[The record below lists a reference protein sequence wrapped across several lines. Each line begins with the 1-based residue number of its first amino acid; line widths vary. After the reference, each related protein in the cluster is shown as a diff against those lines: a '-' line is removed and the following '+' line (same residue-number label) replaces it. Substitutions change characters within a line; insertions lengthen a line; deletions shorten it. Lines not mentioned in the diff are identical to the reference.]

1 MAKTVD
7 EAGSFFFYPHFEKDM
22 KTLEIRCYKRSNNFS
37 NKSFPVYLRSVG
49 EEISL

>member
-7 EAGSFFFYPHFEKDM
+7 EAGSFFYRHFEKDM